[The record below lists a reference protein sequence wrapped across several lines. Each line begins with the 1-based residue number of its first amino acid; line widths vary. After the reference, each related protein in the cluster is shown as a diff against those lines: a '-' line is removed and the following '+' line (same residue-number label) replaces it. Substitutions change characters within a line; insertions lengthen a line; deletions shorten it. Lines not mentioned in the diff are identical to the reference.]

1 MLLLLPTDIRS
12 SSSDTLMDKKKKVKL
27 VHSKQEFKDK
37 SANQYVQWAP
47 K

>member
-12 SSSDTLMDKKKKVKL
+12 SSSDTLMDKKKKKKVKL

-37 SANQYVQWAP
+37 KNLTT
-47 K
+47 